1 MDGFIV
7 KRVSKLVAMKEV
19 QSVMVACSGV
29 GVPGEVSTLLIQVPF
44 LCSQFSKGSSHWW
57 PSDVHEKWVYC
68 ILNAD
73 TEISEY
79 TPYTRIYSKLHQW

>member
-19 QSVMVACSGV
+19 QSVVVACSGV

-44 LCSQFSKGSSHWW
+44 FMQ
-57 PSDVHEKWVYC
+57 P
-68 ILNAD
+68 IQQ
-73 TEISEY
+73 
-79 TPYTRIYSKLHQW
+79 RIVTLMTIRCA